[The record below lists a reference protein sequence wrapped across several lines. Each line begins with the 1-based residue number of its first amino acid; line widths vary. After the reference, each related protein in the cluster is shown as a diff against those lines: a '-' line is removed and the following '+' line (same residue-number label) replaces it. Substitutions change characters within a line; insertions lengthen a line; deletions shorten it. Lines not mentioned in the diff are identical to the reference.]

1 MSPLLLVLLTP
12 LLGALALSMIRSL
25 AISGWVNLAVSAL
38 SLAGGLWL
46 AWSVALVAP
55 VVDPAAGFTAGAISG
70 GIAGLAFRVDAFN
83 VYLVVLT
90 TFVGLTTAI
99 FSRPYMEH
107 VCDSG
112 RIGGIAARSALP
124 QSGRQTMDRL
134 RSYHPMY
141 QIFMFTMVLALTT
154 DNLGVMWVA
163 VEGATLATV
172 LLVSLYRTAEAVEA
186 AWKYFIL
193 CGVGIALAL
202 FGTVLTYFAAQ
213 QVIPDPAVGLNWST
227 LYTQAGGLEPAV
239 MRLAF
244 VFLLVGY
251 GTKVG
256 LVPMH
261 QWLPDAH
268 SEGPTP
274 MSAVLSGLLLN
285 VALYAVVR
293 VKMLVDGSLADTAAP
308 HLAGNLLMGF
318 GLVSFLVAGLFLHRQ
333 RDIKRMF
340 SYSSIE
346 HMGLMTFGFGLG
358 GPLATFAALLHM
370 LVHSLTKSAIFIT
383 VGHAAHIANTQAIDH
398 IRGLIRTQP
407 AVGWMLLIGVAAIAG
422 FPPFGVFMSE
432 FLLLT
437 ATMKSA
443 PWFTAALLVGLAVA
457 FAGLFRHVSPMVYG
471 HPPEGQRPVPANM
484 IPVAIHLTLVLWLG
498 LAIPAFLAG
507 WLDRA
512 TGLITGGVHL
522 L

>member
-1 MSPLLLVLLTP
+1 MNALLVMLLAP
-12 LLGALALSMIRSL
+12 VAGALALALLRPL
-25 AISGWVNLAVSAL
+25 RWAGWLNIGVSAVSFGAAL
-38 SLAGGLWL
+38 PLS
-46 AWSVALVAP
+46 WSV
-55 VVDPAAGFTAGAISG
+55 GAEG
-70 GIAGLAFRVDAFN
+70 DVAGLTFRVDAFN

-90 TFVGLTTAI
+90 TFIGLTTSI
-99 FSRPYMEH
+99 FSRPYMRH
-107 VCDSG
+107 VCETG
-112 RIGGIAARSALP
+112 KTGERGMRI
-124 QSGRQTMDRL
+124 
-134 RSYHPMY
+134 YHAMY
-141 QIFMFTMVLALTT
+141 QAFMFTMLLALTT
-154 DNLGVMWVA
+154 DNLGVLWVA

-172 LLVSLYRTAEAVEA
+172 LLVSLYRTPEAVEA

-213 QVIPDPAVGLNWST
+213 QVVGDRETGLLWSVLYQRSGQLDPV
-227 LYTQAGGLEPAV
+227 V

-293 VKMLVDGSLADTAAP
+293 LKMLVDGSLAATSTP
-308 HLAGNLLMGF
+308 GLAGHLLMGF
-318 GLVSFLVAGLFLHRQ
+318 GLVSFLAAGLFLHRQ

-358 GPLATFAALLHM
+358 GPLATFGALLHM
-370 LVHSLTKSAIFIT
+370 LVHSFTKSAIFVT
-383 VGHAAHIANTQAIDH
+383 VGHAAHIAGTQSIDH

-407 AVGWMLLIGVAAIAG
+407 AVGWALLVGVAAIAG
-422 FPPFGVFMSE
+422 FPPFGLFTSE
-432 FLLLT
+432 FLLLS
-437 ATMKSA
+437 ATMQA
-443 PWFTAALLVGLAVA
+443 QPWFTLALLTGLAVA
-457 FAGLFRHVSPMVYG
+457 FAGLFRHLHPMVYG
-471 HPPEGQRPVPANM
+471 AAPQGQQPVRANM
-484 IPVAIHLTLVLWLG
+484 LPVLIHLGLVLWLG
-498 LAIPAFLAG
+498 LSIPAFLAR
-507 WLDRA
+507 WLDEA
-512 TGLITGGVHL
+512 TGLITGTHL

>member
-1 MSPLLLVLLTP
+1 MNMLLLMVFAP
-12 LLGALALSMIRSL
+12 LVGALLLALVRSL
-25 AISGWVNLAVSAL
+25 GRAGWVNVLVCTITFGAAL
-38 SLAGGLWL
+38 
-46 AWSVALVAP
+46 
-55 VVDPAAGFTAGAISG
+55 
-70 GIAGLAFRVDAFN
+70 GLARDVIREGVIMGMTFRVDPFN
-83 VYLVVLT
+83 VYLLVLT
-90 TFVGLTTAI
+90 AFIGMTTSI
-99 FSRPYMEH
+99 FSRPYMQY

-112 RIGGIAARSALP
+112 KTNAR
-124 QSGRQTMDRL
+124 GMRL
-134 RSYHPMY
+134 YHVMF
-141 QIFMFTMVLALTT
+141 QLFMFTMLLALST
-154 DNLGVMWVA
+154 DNLGILWVA

-172 LLVSLYRTAEAVEA
+172 LLVSLYRTPEAIEA

-202 FGTVLTYFAAQ
+202 FGTVLLYFAAQ
-213 QVIPDPAVGLNWST
+213 RVVPDPATGLTWSV
-227 LYTQAGGLEPAV
+227 LYEIAPLLQPSI
-239 MRLAF
+239 MSLAF
-244 VFLLVGY
+244 VFLLIGY

-293 VKMLVDGSLADTAAP
+293 LKMLVDGSLSGTTSP
-308 HLAGNLLMGF
+308 HMAGYLLMGF
-318 GLVSFLVAGLFLHRQ
+318 GMLSFLVAGLFLHRQ

-346 HMGLMTFGFGLG
+346 HMGLMTFAFGLG
-358 GPLATFAALLHM
+358 GPLATFGALLHM

-383 VGHAAHIANTQAIDH
+383 VGHATHIAGTQSIDH

-407 AVGWMLLIGVAAIAG
+407 AVGWLLLIGVAAIAG
-422 FPPFGVFMSE
+422 FPPFGVFTSE

-437 ATMKSA
+437 ATIQSQ
-443 PWFTAALLVGLAVA
+443 PWFTVALLGGLVVA
-457 FAGLFRHVSPMVYG
+457 FAGLFRHLHPMVYG
-471 HPPEGQRPVPANM
+471 PVPEGQQAVQANM
-484 IPVAIHLTLVLWLG
+484 VPVLLHLGLVLWLG
-498 LAIPAFLAG
+498 LSIPGFLAR

-512 TGLITGGVHL
+512 TELITGAHL

>member
-1 MSPLLLVLLTP
+1 MNALLITVLTP
-12 LLGALALSMIRSL
+12 LAGALILPLMWRLLWAGWFNILVSAITL
-25 AISGWVNLAVSAL
+25 AAAIDLAVI
-38 SLAGGLWL
+38 
-46 AWSVALVAP
+46 VAEQGEV
-55 VVDPAAGFTAGAISG
+55 INSM
-70 GIAGLAFRVDAFN
+70 FRVDAFN
-83 VYLVVLT
+83 VYLLVLT
-90 TFVGLTTAI
+90 AFVGLTTSI
-99 FSRPYMEH
+99 FSRPYMRY

-112 RIGGIAARSALP
+112 RVSRRG
-124 QSGRQTMDRL
+124 MRL
-134 RSYHPMY
+134 YHAMF
-141 QIFMFTMVLALTT
+141 QAFMFTMFLALST
-154 DNLGVMWVA
+154 DNLGVLWVS

-172 LLVSLYRTAEAVEA
+172 LLVSLYRTPEAIEA

-202 FGTVLTYFAAQ
+202 FGTVLLYFAAQ
-213 QVIPDPAVGLNWST
+213 HVISDAEAGLSWSA
-227 LYTQAGGLEPAV
+227 LYNVAHQLQPSI
-239 MRLAF
+239 MSLAF

-293 VKMLVDGSLADTAAP
+293 LKMLVDGSLAATESPHTA
-308 HLAGNLLMGF
+308 GYLLMGF
-318 GLVSFLVAGLFLHRQ
+318 GLMSFLVAGLFLHRQ

-346 HMGLMTFGFGLG
+346 HMGLMTFAFGVG
-358 GPLATFAALLHM
+358 GPLATFGALLHM
-370 LVHSLTKSAIFIT
+370 LVHSLTKSAIFVT
-383 VGHAAHIANTQAIDH
+383 VGHAAHIADTQSIDH

-407 AVGWMLLIGVAAIAG
+407 AVGWGLLLGVAAIAG
-422 FPPFGVFMSE
+422 FPPFGVFTSE

-437 ATMKSA
+437 ATMQSY
-443 PWFTAALLVGLAVA
+443 PWFTVTLLLGLAIA
-457 FAGLFRHVSPMVYG
+457 FAGLFRHLHPMVYG
-471 HPPEGQRPVPANM
+471 PVPEGQQPVAANM
-484 IPVAIHLTLVLWLG
+484 LPVIVHLGIVLWLG
-498 LAIPAFLAG
+498 LSIPDFLSQ

-512 TGLITGGVHL
+512 TQLITGAHL